1 MIDISTWTRC
11 RTVWLVAGALAIGLS
26 LHVGCGVSGGGTST
40 NGDDNQNQ
48 NGIDS
53 GNGNQDANTNGSGD
67 ANDNGGVNANAN
79 GNANDNANDNGDA
92 NGNENGGEAL
102 LTAEIGGLPLGDLQV
117 GQQIQLRAEV
127 TNNEGDLT
135 YEWIV
140 DRDGLATLSATD
152 IADPILTALGAGL
165 VEIVLAVHD
174 AAANGTKA
182 VQQVQIVGAPDPPA
196 EASLSVVPVAPVQ
209 VLEDVSLIANLSG
222 PTPVSVS
229 WEPSPDN
236 IFDAD
241 TLFFENQDSGD
252 PTLILATL
260 VTASFPTLYQLT
272 FTITA
277 VYSNG
282 GSLSEDVVLTVMGG
296 P

>member
-1 MIDISTWTRC
+1 MIGISMWTR
-11 RTVWLVAGALAIGLS
+11 RRKVWLVAGALAIGLS
-26 LHVGCGVSGGGTST
+26 LHVGCNGSGGGGTGT
-40 NGDDNQNQ
+40 NGNDNQNQ
-48 NGIDS
+48 NGNDS
-53 GNGNQDANTNGSGD
+53 GNGNQNANTNGNGD
-67 ANDNGGVNANAN
+67 TNGNGNSNANAN
-79 GNANDNANDNGDA
+79 GN
-92 NGNENGGEAL
+92 GNEDAL
-102 LTAEIGGLPLGDLQV
+102 AVEIGGLPVGDLEI

-127 TNNEGDLT
+127 TNDAGDLT

-140 DRDGLATLSATD
+140 DRDDLATLSATD
-152 IADPILTALGAGL
+152 IADPILTTLGEGL
-165 VEIVLAVHD
+165 VEIVLAVTD
-174 AAANGTKA
+174 SEAAAGAKT
-182 VQQVQIVGAPDPPA
+182 VQQVQIAGPPDPPA

-209 VLEDVSLIANLSG
+209 VLEDVSLLANLSG
-222 PTPVSVS
+222 PAPVTVS

-260 VTASFPTLYQLT
+260 VTANFPTLYQLT

>member
-1 MIDISTWTRC
+1 MIGISTWTR
-11 RTVWLVAGALAIGLS
+11 RQTVRLVAGALAIGLS
-26 LHVGCGVSGGGTST
+26 LHVGCGVSGGGGGST
-40 NGDDNQNQ
+40 NDNNNQNQ
-48 NGIDS
+48 NGTDS
-53 GNGNQDANTNGSGD
+53 GNGNQNANTNGNGNANGD
-67 ANDNGGVNANAN
+67 ANDNG
-79 GNANDNANDNGDA
+79 
-92 NGNENGGEAL
+92 NGNENGGGSAL
-102 LTAEIGGLPLGDLQV
+102 TVEIGGLPVGDLEI

-127 TNNEGDLT
+127 TNNVGDLT

-140 DRDGLATLSATD
+140 DRDDLATLSATD
-152 IADPILTALGAGL
+152 IADPILTTLGEGR

-174 AAANGTKA
+174 SAAEGAKA
-182 VQQVQIVGAPDPPA
+182 VQLVQIAGAPDPPS
-196 EASLSVVPVAPVQ
+196 EASLSVVPVAPVA

-222 PTPVSVS
+222 PTPESVS

-241 TLFFENQDSGD
+241 ALFFENQDSGD

-260 VTASFPTLYQLT
+260 LTFDFPAVYQLT

-282 GSLSEDVVLTVMGG
+282 GSLSADVVLTVMGA
-296 P
+296 PP

>member
-1 MIDISTWTRC
+1 M
-11 RTVWLVAGALAIGLS
+11 
-26 LHVGCGVSGGGTST
+26 
-40 NGDDNQNQ
+40 
-48 NGIDS
+48 
-53 GNGNQDANTNGSGD
+53 
-67 ANDNGGVNANAN
+67 
-79 GNANDNANDNGDA
+79 
-92 NGNENGGEAL
+92 
-102 LTAEIGGLPLGDLQV
+102 
-117 GQQIQLRAEV
+117 
-127 TNNEGDLT
+127 
-135 YEWIV
+135 
-140 DRDGLATLSATD
+140 DRDDLATLSATD
-152 IADPILTALGAGL
+152 IADPILTTLGEGL

-174 AAANGTKA
+174 SAAGSTAA

-196 EASLSVVPVAPVQ
+196 EASLSVVPVAPAQ

-222 PTPVSVS
+222 PTPVSAS

-260 VTASFPTLYQLT
+260 VTASFPTLYELT

-282 GSLSEDVVLTVMGG
+282 GSLSEEVVVTVMTG

>member
-1 MIDISTWTRC
+1 
-11 RTVWLVAGALAIGLS
+11 VGAALAIGLAA
-26 LHVGCGVSGGGTST
+26 LAGCGGSGGGTST
-40 NGDDNQNQ
+40 NDNDNQNQ
-48 NGIDS
+48 NGTDS
-53 GNGNQDANTNGSGD
+53 GNGNQNTNS
-67 ANDNGGVNANAN
+67 NGTGE
-79 GNANDNANDNGDA
+79 ANDNGDA
-92 NGNENGGEAL
+92 NNNGNGNDNGGDST
-102 LTAEIGGLPLGDLQV
+102 LTVEIGGLPVGELEI

-127 TNNEGDLT
+127 ADAVGDLT

-140 DRDGLATLSATD
+140 DRDALATLSATD
-152 IADPILTALGAGL
+152 IADPILTTLGAGL

-174 AAANGTKA
+174 SAAEGAKA
-182 VQQVQIVGAPDPPA
+182 VQQIEIVGAPDPPA

-209 VLEDVSLIANLSG
+209 VLEDVSLIANLGG

-282 GSLSEDVVLTVMGG
+282 GSLSEDLVITVMGG

>member
-1 MIDISTWTRC
+1 MIGISMRTR
-11 RTVWLVAGALAIGLS
+11 RQTVWIVAGGFAIGLAA
-26 LHVGCGVSGGGTST
+26 LVGCGASGGGTGT
-40 NGDDNQNQ
+40 NDSDNQNQ
-48 NGIDS
+48 NGTDS
-53 GNGNQDANTNGSGD
+53 GGGNQNANTNGSG
-67 ANDNGGVNANAN
+67 
-79 GNANDNANDNGDA
+79 NANDNGDVNGDGNGNS
-92 NGNENGGEAL
+92 NGNEDV
-102 LTAEIGGLPLGDLQV
+102 LTAEIGGLPVGDLAI
-117 GQQIQLRAEV
+117 GQQIQLRADV
-127 TNNEGDLT
+127 TNDAGDLT

-140 DRDGLATLSATD
+140 DRDDLATLSATD
-152 IADPILTALGAGL
+152 IADPILTTLGEGL
-165 VEIVLAVHD
+165 VEIVLAVTD
-174 AAANGTKA
+174 SAAADGAKA

-196 EASLSVVPVAPVQ
+196 EASLSVVPVPPVQ
-209 VLEDVSLIANLSG
+209 ALQSVSLIANLSG
-222 PTPVSVS
+222 PTPVSAS

-260 VTASFPTLYQLT
+260 VTANFPTLYQLT

-282 GSLSEDVVLTVMGG
+282 GSLSEEVVLTVMGG